1 MSSYAA
7 RALDLRKRT
16 DAALVRVDRRLN
28 KGEGDGGVLGMI
40 TAPFRIGGEVLANA
54 ATEAQQIIPGVARL
68 GYEVGKNTVQAVT
81 GPIPGVPWSGAQ
93 AVGRLANLGVNAV
106 NSLGEDI
113 RYVGQPIARGDIG
126 ELARRVKN
134 QPIRAA
140 STAMLAVP
148 VAGAAVSGGLKA
160 GSVAARAAGA
170 TRIAERLAAGA
181 SKRTVPVPGKPVP
194 RRFREPEIIQRP
206 AVDKYGREVKVD
218 AGPIER
224 RRRPRSANPIT
235 REIQRAVNDR
245 VVDAVRKA
253 AGTVPITFRGKNINP
268 MSPAARYNRI
278 INKDARDTGTQFIAD
293 METDVLKGSQT
304 FQSVVRKL
312 PKLLG
317 SKKNAKI
324 AGHTAAIRA
333 MGLNNLGK
341 THTSRTW
348 GRDRLVKMYET
359 ARDTTDNPLH
369 ARDAQDNID
378 VLRSIP
384 DHWLDPARAPKPVND
399 LTKVSIDMLNETT
412 GLKVGTGLLSAEA
425 AMASGRRAQA
435 VAAGVGEEY
444 RNYRKA
450 VRAQE
455 KAAAE
460 ITTLRGSI
468 AGKQAQLAKMRT
480 KVAAGGA
487 LSPEQQ
493 ALSVTLKE
501 DIVAANQSIRS
512 LTNKQAKKAAEAER
526 LHAEVGAVVDWEMA
540 PGSYFPNLRKP
551 EAGII
556 KRKRFGQPLGKQS
569 PRMTPR
575 REFENKGIILRD
587 GTAAFGPDVSLYAFR
602 NALDTLGRQRAVESL
617 LTKYV
622 VKDTNGV
629 PITGAAARKLAEE
642 SNDLYVSRSKMQLVR
657 TLAGVDPK
665 SPEAK
670 ALYKAASKT
679 DDTKYLIPKS
689 VETGWRQALA
699 PSRNWFDELN
709 SFWKAG
715 VLALTPRW
723 YIQNMVGMW
732 GQFSL
737 GAGLDLQ
744 AIRMAKSPK
753 YRDAVVAEI
762 EGHGLASDLGEFARR
777 ESGREGR
784 NRLRR
789 VVDFGYRWN
798 AKFEAVPRRAMY
810 FHSIKKKLREEEMVK
825 RGASSAELSEAWLNV
840 IDAAKHGEKWA
851 DDLIGQATLETERF
865 MGNYVRYNEFERAF
879 LRRAFP
885 FYGWMRA
892 IHRLAFALPIK
903 YPKRAALLFSAS
915 RMAYELYNDNEST
928 LLDPIQGLVIGDG
941 SFLGTGSSN
950 PAETLRSTTQLT
962 SSIARSL
969 QRGDITQ
976 IPSEII
982 ASAWEQANPL
992 VTTPATIAMNATPTG
1007 IPLNFGAG
1015 GDVFTDKA
1023 SGRSFTI
1030 DPATG
1035 NIVDAKNRLGVE
1047 QLLGKP
1053 FPLYNLAKRALAG
1066 GTPTDSASLA
1076 ALAAWRMRGS
1086 PANEAPNLVQP
1097 EKPGGRALSRDLR
1110 YDLTNLLGFPVYRY
1124 SPKNALI
1131 ESIRDIEAKKRAY
1144 ENYIKSQR
1152 EGEAFYRKLGV
1163 R

>member
-1 MSSYAA
+1 MSPYAA
-7 RALDLRKRT
+7 RALDLRRRT
-16 DAALVRVDRRLN
+16 DAALVRVDRRIN
-28 KGEGDGGVLGMI
+28 KDEGDGGVLGMI

-54 ATEAQQIIPGVARL
+54 ATEAQQIIPGIARL

-93 AVGRLANLGVNAV
+93 AVGRLGTLGANVVNA
-106 NSLGEDI
+106 LGEDI
-113 RYVGQPIARGDIG
+113 RYVGQPIARGDVG
-126 ELARRVKN
+126 ELARRFKE

-140 STAMLAVP
+140 STAMIAVP
-148 VAGAAVSGGLKA
+148 AAGAAVSGGLKA
-160 GSVAARAAGA
+160 GSAVARSAGA
-170 TRIAERLAAGA
+170 IRTAERLAAGA
-181 SKRTVPVPGKPVP
+181 SKKTGPGS
-194 RRFREPEIIQRP
+194 RRYRAPEVIEQP
-206 AVDKYGREVKVD
+206 KVDRYGREVKVD
-218 AGPIER
+218 GGPIER
-224 RRRPRSANPIT
+224 PRRPRSANPIT

-253 AGTVPITFRGKNINP
+253 AGTRVITFRGKNINP
-268 MSPAARYNRI
+268 MSPAMRYNRI
-278 INKDARDTGTQFIAD
+278 INKDARNFGTQLIAD
-293 METDVLKGSQT
+293 METNVLQGSQT

-312 PKLLG
+312 PKTLG

-369 ARDAQDNID
+369 ARDAQANID
-378 VLRSIP
+378 VLRAIP
-384 DHWLDPARAPKPVND
+384 DHWLDPAKAPKPVND
-399 LTKVSIDMLNETT
+399 LTRVSIDMLNETT
-412 GLKVGTGLLSAEA
+412 GLKVGTNLLSVEA
-425 AMASGRRAQA
+425 AAASGRRAQA
-435 VAAGVGEEY
+435 VVAGVGEEY
-444 RNYRKA
+444 RNLRKA

-460 ITTLRGSI
+460 ITTLRGVI
-468 AGKQAQLAKMRT
+468 AGRQAQLAKMRT

-487 LSPEQQ
+487 LSPKQQ
-493 ALSVTLKE
+493 ALSVALKE

-512 LTNKQAKKAAEAER
+512 LTNKQAKKAAEATR

-540 PGSYFPNLRKP
+540 PGSYFPNTRRP
-551 EAGII
+551 EPGIRN
-556 KRKRFGQPLGKQS
+556 RKRIGPPVGKQT

-587 GTAAFGPDVSLYAFR
+587 GTAAFGPEVTLAAFR
-602 NALDTLGRQRAVESL
+602 NAIDTVGRQRAVESL

-622 VKDTNGV
+622 VKDSNGV
-629 PITGAAARKLAEE
+629 PITGAAARRLAED

-657 TLAGVDPK
+657 TLSGKDPK

-670 ALYKAASKT
+670 ALYKAAKGT
-679 DDTKYLIPKS
+679 EDTKYLIPKS

-699 PSRNWFDELN
+699 PKRGWLDELN
-709 SFWKAG
+709 AFWKAG

-753 YRDAVVAEI
+753 YRDAVVSEI
-762 EGHGLASDLGEFARR
+762 EGHGLASDLGEFVRR

-784 NRLRR
+784 NPLRR

-810 FHSIKKKLREEEMVK
+810 FHAIKKKMRDEEMVK

-840 IDAAKHGEKWA
+840 IGAAKRGEKWA

-865 MGNYVRYNEFERAF
+865 MGNYVRYNEFERAV

-892 IHRLAFALPIK
+892 IHRLAFALPVK
-903 YPKRAALLFSAS
+903 YPKRAALLFAAS

-928 LLDPIQGLVIGDG
+928 LLDPIQGLVVGSG
-941 SFLGTGSSN
+941 SFLGTSANN
-950 PAETLRSTTQLT
+950 PADALRAGSELT
-962 SSIARSL
+962 SAIGRSL
-969 QRGDITQ
+969 QRGDIGQ
-976 IPSEII
+976 IPTEIL

-992 VTTPATIAMNATPTG
+992 LTTPATVAMNVTPTG

-1015 GDVFTDKA
+1015 GDVFTDRQ

-1030 DPATG
+1030 DPTTG
-1035 NIVDAKNRLGVE
+1035 NIVDAENRLGIE

-1053 FPLYNLAKRALAG
+1053 FPIYNLAKRTLAG

-1076 ALAAWRMRGS
+1076 ALAAWRLRGA
-1086 PANEAPNLVQP
+1086 PASEAPSLVQP
-1097 EKPGGRALSRDLR
+1097 ERPGGRALSRDLR

-1144 ENYIKSQR
+1144 ENYIKQQA